1 MTQQNQDAG
10 GASAGPRGAAALI
23 RTIADN
29 LPLVVYLLY
38 LAGLVIPAASLV
50 GIVVAYV
57 NRDARNA
64 VESSHFTFQIGTFW
78 KGLLGAVIGV
88 ILAFVVI
95 GWFLLLALYIWWIIR
110 CVKGLKWLNQGVVVP
125 DPSSWLFGD

>member
-10 GASAGPRGAAALI
+10 GSGASPRGAAALI

-110 CVKGLKWLNQGVVVP
+110 CVKGLKWLNQGVEVP